1 MVFDVFWC
9 PTCKSIL
16 SLHRSVNVHF
26 STLWPRPS
34 FFKSLLHS
42 WKSIDFEKRT
52 HQQQAPLGTLWRIAK
67 QQSFKRGK
75 DMWAKTTR
83 TYAATIDMFY
93 TREKRR
99 RETYIKV
106 WIIEKIASLP
116 FLHNFS
122 ILWVVG
128 MLCNH
133 NTTKVHFLIRGPKFY
148 LGWHNSPAC
157 SVWKFHISSFLFIT
171 IVLLSP
177 YQYCNI
183 D

>member
-1 MVFDVFWC
+1 MF
-9 PTCKSIL
+9 
-16 SLHRSVNVHF
+16 LHALLANLFCLYTDLYVHF
-26 STLWPRPS
+26 SMLWPRPS

-83 TYAATIDMFY
+83 SYAATIDMFY

-106 WIIEKIASLP
+106 
-116 FLHNFS
+116 
-122 ILWVVG
+122 
-128 MLCNH
+128 
-133 NTTKVHFLIRGPKFY
+133 
-148 LGWHNSPAC
+148 
-157 SVWKFHISSFLFIT
+157 
-171 IVLLSP
+171 
-177 YQYCNI
+177 
-183 D
+183 